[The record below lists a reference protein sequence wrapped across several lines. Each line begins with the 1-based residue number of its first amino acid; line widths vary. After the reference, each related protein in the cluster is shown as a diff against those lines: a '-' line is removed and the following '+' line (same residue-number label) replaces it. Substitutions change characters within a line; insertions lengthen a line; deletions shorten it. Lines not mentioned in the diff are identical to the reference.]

1 MDGIEIIT
9 FYRPPSAAYK
19 ETLSNGWWHAM
30 QVFNEI
36 RLDNLRG
43 DLFGGVTAAVIAL
56 PMALAF
62 GVASG
67 AGPAAGLYGA
77 VLVGLFAALFGA
89 TPTLISE
96 PTGPMTVVMT
106 AVIANLIAA
115 NPEQGMAM
123 AFTVVMLA
131 GVFQMIFGV
140 LRLGH
145 YVTMMPYTVISGF
158 MTGIGVILIILQ
170 MGPFLGH
177 ATPPGGV
184 IGTIEALPSLVA
196 GIQPAETALALMS
209 FGLIVLFPKP
219 LRRLLPPQLIALVA
233 GTLVAVFLLDNTD
246 IRQIGAIPTGL
257 PELQM
262 PVFTAAQW
270 QLMVVD
276 AAVLAVLGSI
286 DALLTSVIAESLTRR
301 EHSSNKELFGQG
313 MGNLASGLL
322 GGIPGAGAT
331 MGTVV
336 NIQTGG
342 RSALS
347 GLTRALLLMVVVLWA
362 APLTEQIPLAV
373 LAGIALKVGFD
384 IIDWS
389 FLRRAHRV
397 SSKAA
402 LIMYSV
408 IALTVFVDLIT
419 AVALGVFVANVL
431 TIERMVKLQSRA
443 VKTINHTD
451 TADDLTHDEQTLLER
466 AKGRILVF
474 ALGGPLI
481 FGVAKAISRQH
492 AVLAEHEILVM
503 DFSDVPVLGVS
514 SSLAL
519 EKMILEDLQ
528 QRRPVFIVGAAGDV
542 HQRLATL
549 GLIDAVPAEHVVATR
564 QEALELATRLLQ
576 DDPAAGEGPSSE
588 PDGSRVPA

>member
-1 MDGIEIIT
+1 MPI
-9 FYRPPSAAYK
+9 
-19 ETLSNGWWHAM
+19 L
-30 QVFNEI
+30 NEI
-36 RLDNLRG
+36 RFDNVRG
-43 DLFGGVTAAVIAL
+43 DLFGGVTAAIIAL

-77 VLVGLFAALFGA
+77 VLVGLFAALFGG

-106 AVIANLIAA
+106 AIIAHLVAA

-131 GVFQMIFGV
+131 GILQMVFGA
-140 LRLGH
+140 LKLGH

-158 MTGIGVILIILQ
+158 MTGIGMILIVLQ
-170 MGPFLGH
+170 LGPFLGH

-184 IGTIEALPSLVA
+184 IGTIGAIPA
-196 GIQPAETALALMS
+196 MIADIQPAETALAIFT
-209 FGLIVLFPKP
+209 FGLIALFPKR
-219 LRRLLPPQLIALVA
+219 LIRLLPPQLLALVA
-233 GTLVAVFLLDNTD
+233 GTLLSVFLLANVD
-246 IRQIGAIPTGL
+246 IRQIGEIPTGL
-257 PELQM
+257 PALQM
-262 PVFTAAQW
+262 PVFTASQW
-270 QLMVVD
+270 QLMVID

-286 DALLTSVIAESLTRR
+286 DALLTSVIAESMTRK

-313 MGNLASGLL
+313 MGNLASGLF

-362 APLTEQIPLAV
+362 APLTSHIPLAV
-373 LAGIALKVGFD
+373 LAGIALKVGVD

-402 LIMYSV
+402 MIMYGV

-431 TIERMVKLQSRA
+431 TIERMVRLQSRSM
-443 VKTINHTD
+443 KTIEHRDVSN
-451 TADDLTHDEQTLLER
+451 DLTHDEQTLLQQ

-492 AVLAEHEILVM
+492 AVLPDHEILIL
-503 DFSDVPVLGVS
+503 DFSEVPVLGVS

-519 EKMILEDLQ
+519 ETMILEDLSQ
-528 QRRPVFIVGAAGDV
+528 KHPVIIVGAEGDV
-542 HQRLATL
+542 LQRLKTL
-549 GLIDAVPAEHVVATR
+549 GLIDALPVEYIVTTR
-564 QEALELATRLLQ
+564 QAALEKATQLLERSHSG
-576 DDPAAGEGPSSE
+576 DRAGAPPVGASREVAA
-588 PDGSRVPA
+588 